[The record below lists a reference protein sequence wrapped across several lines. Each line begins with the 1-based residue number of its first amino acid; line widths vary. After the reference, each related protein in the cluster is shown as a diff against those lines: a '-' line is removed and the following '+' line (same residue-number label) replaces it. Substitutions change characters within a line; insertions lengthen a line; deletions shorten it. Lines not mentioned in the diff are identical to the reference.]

1 MRERNTFQL
10 NYFIYF
16 YYIYTRMD
24 DLAPLLKDIDDN
36 MDNTRDS
43 ITGTLQAIE
52 EFENRMRIITQARSE
67 LVNMSPQILDPQEQQ
82 IVLNRVTDLSNRI
95 NEVRTEL
102 DELDVLLNQAINK
115 IKELQKTKEFAKLIG
130 LESFQS
136 RNPEVVNK
144 ALSRPEIFSN
154 IADYIP
160 KKGGSGSKKKK
171 NRKNKKTRKQNR
183 K

>member
-1 MRERNTFQL
+1 
-10 NYFIYF
+10 
-16 YYIYTRMD
+16 MD

-43 ITGTLQAIE
+43 ISGTLRAIE
-52 EFENRMRIITQARSE
+52 EFENRMNNITQARNE

-82 IVLNRVTDLSNRI
+82 IVLNRINNLSNRI
-95 NEVRTEL
+95 NEVRAEL
-102 DELDVLLNQAINK
+102 DELDVLLYQSINK

-136 RNPEVVNK
+136 RNLEVVNK

-154 IADYIP
+154 IAAYIP

-171 NRKNKKTRKQNR
+171 NRKNRKNRKTRKQNR
-183 K
+183 